1 MNFLIDKGQNE
12 VGIFFTETD
21 LEYISYVVP
30 SSLPKAGMIFFA
42 ISSFCRHIFANVNT
56 DNAYKPALKKDE

>member
-1 MNFLIDKGQNE
+1 MWTKKNE
-12 VGIFFTETD
+12 VGVFLTETEF
-21 LEYISYVVP
+21 EYISYVVP

-56 DNAYKPALKKDE
+56 DNAYKPVLKKAE